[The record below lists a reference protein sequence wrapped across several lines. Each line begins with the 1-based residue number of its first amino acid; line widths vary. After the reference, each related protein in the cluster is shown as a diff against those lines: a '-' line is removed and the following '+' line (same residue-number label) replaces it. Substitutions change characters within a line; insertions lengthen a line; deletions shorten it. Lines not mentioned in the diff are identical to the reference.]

1 MESNTDFNAGMFPM
15 GPDVLSK
22 SPKLCIQLLLLI
34 SSLGDCLKLP
44 PKFCV
49 TKISHLFAG
58 IQKERLG
65 IRRSSEFV
73 DTGRTLD

>member
-34 SSLGDCLKLP
+34 SSLGDCLKLT

-49 TKISHLFAG
+49 TKKAHISLQVFRKKGWALGDHLS
-58 IQKERLG
+58 L
-65 IRRSSEFV
+65 
-73 DTGRTLD
+73 